1 VNLTLT
7 RLADGQPTDN
17 PDDANQITI
26 RTGDGR
32 RVMTLVLATHPM
44 YRVQGYTLNP
54 HPKDPNSRAPHH
66 YSPDAFADGYLDQ
79 RLQNRMWVDPDATQP
94 GDTRRDP
101 ANWDTLVDLL
111 ATLKPLL
118 KD

>member
-1 VNLTLT
+1 MNLTLT

-32 RVMTLVLATHPM
+32 QVMTLVLATHPM

-54 HPKDPNSRAPHH
+54 HPKDPNARVPHH
-66 YSPDAFADGYLDQ
+66 YSPDAFADGSLDQ
-79 RLQNRMWVDPDATQP
+79 RLQNRMWVDLRRTQP
-94 GDTRRDP
+94 ADTRRDP
-101 ANWDTLVDLL
+101 GDWPTLDDLL
-111 ATLKPLL
+111 TTLKPLL

>member
-1 VNLTLT
+1 MNLTLT

-54 HPKDPNSRAPHH
+54 HPKDPNIRVPHC
-66 YSPDAFADGYLDQ
+66 YNSDAFADGYLDQ
-79 RLQNRMWVDPDATQP
+79 RLQNRMWVDPGMTQAN
-94 GDTRRDP
+94 DIRRDP
-101 ANWDTLVDLL
+101 ANWGTIHDLL
-111 ATLKPLL
+111 DVLRPLL

>member
-1 VNLTLT
+1 MDLTLT
-7 RLADGQPTDN
+7 HLADGQPTTD

-54 HPKDPNSRAPHH
+54 HPKDPNIRVPHY

>member
-1 VNLTLT
+1 MNLTLT

-54 HPKDPNSRAPHH
+54 HPKDPNIRVPHS
-66 YSPDAFADGYLDQ
+66 YNPDAFADGQLDQ